1 MAYLATLGFILIFIE
16 DYKIY
21 SEDAGMTLLEGDC
34 YSLAY
39 SLIYGIYTVKL
50 SEITEEI
57 GEEKFRY
64 DLFLSF

>member
-1 MAYLATLGFILIFIE
+1 
-16 DYKIY
+16 
-21 SEDAGMTLLEGDC
+21 MTLLEGDC